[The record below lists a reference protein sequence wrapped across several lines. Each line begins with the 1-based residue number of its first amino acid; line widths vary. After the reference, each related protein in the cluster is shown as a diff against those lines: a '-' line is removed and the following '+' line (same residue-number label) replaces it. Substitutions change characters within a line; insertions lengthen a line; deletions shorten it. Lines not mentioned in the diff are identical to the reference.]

1 MESKEIGVFS
11 LKYSDDGALVAM
23 FIQKEGGWVVEEGSD
38 EIGDKEEL
46 GGAMEPLVFGEA
58 LFDDHHAHGGGGG
71 AFDGRDGYD

>member
-1 MESKEIGVFS
+1 MKDPE
-11 LKYSDDGALVAM
+11 DGTLAAM
-23 FIQKEGGWVVEEGSD
+23 FIQKEGGWVVEESSG
-38 EIGDKEEL
+38 EIGDKKES